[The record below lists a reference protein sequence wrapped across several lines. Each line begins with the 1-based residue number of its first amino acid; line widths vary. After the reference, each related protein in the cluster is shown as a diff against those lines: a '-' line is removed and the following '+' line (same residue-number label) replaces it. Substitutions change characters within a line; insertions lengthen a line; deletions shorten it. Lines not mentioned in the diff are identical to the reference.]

1 MRAKPVRGHG
11 GGRFA
16 SSSPGPAP
24 VRGLSTVL
32 PEWRSDRS
40 RPFVSDMCTKFHG
53 ATSAPHGGKGE
64 TGQGAKEKTPRKG
77 GQHHSSQ
84 IASGVR
90 SEPSIEDSPGGVLMK
105 HGRDACDVLVRAH
118 ESAGA
123 KEKTPRKGGQHHS
136 SPTASAVRSE
146 PSIEDS
152 PDGVLMK
159 YGHDACDAL
168 VGAHESTGAKE
179 VTLQKNPAKQTL
191 PETSAIASNSMI
203 GTISLSTAGSQPPQ
217 HDPEND
223 PEKNNRLRN
232 NVAFARGRGSDD
244 RASENDSPVLFS
256 PAVQG
261 REVEPPEGRASS
273 PVIAADVSQNLT
285 TPRGSSKRR
294 PEPTASH
301 QTFSFSTLR
310 VLRIVFARI
319 QEL

>member
-1 MRAKPVRGHG
+1 VNFSCSARRKPVRGHG

-152 PDGVLMK
+152 PGGVLMKHGRDACDVPVRAHESAGAKEKTPGKGGQHHSSPTASAVRSEPSIEDSPEGVLMK

-223 PEKNNRLRN
+223 PEKKQP
-232 NVAFARGRGSDD
+232 AAQQRG
-244 RASENDSPVLFS
+244 LC
-256 PAVQG
+256 
-261 REVEPPEGRASS
+261 EGQR
-273 PVIAADVSQNLT
+273 
-285 TPRGSSKRR
+285 K
-294 PEPTASH
+294 
-301 QTFSFSTLR
+301 
-310 VLRIVFARI
+310 
-319 QEL
+319 